1 MDGFKSNPSKN
12 LIKNT
17 RVHLFGI
24 VAFRCPHLPFAD
36 TLK

>member
-12 LIKNT
+12 LLKNF
-17 RVHLFGI
+17 RGHLFGL
-24 VAFRCPHLPFAD
+24 VAFKCPHLPFTE